1 MNRKVLKRE
10 YLFICNTYLNL
21 EEIKVDNKN
30 YRSNSFAVREAEN
43 IIENYLRDREISD
56 INNYYQ
62 LRQKYER
69 LKILT
74 IAMFITCL
82 VGTLLSVIFK

>member
-1 MNRKVLKRE
+1 M
-10 YLFICNTYLNL
+10 
-21 EEIKVDNKN
+21 DNKN
-30 YRSNSFAVREAEN
+30 SKSDSYVVREAEN
-43 IIENYLRDREISD
+43 IIENYLRDREMSD
-56 INNYYQ
+56 IRNYYQ
-62 LRQKYER
+62 LKQKYER

>member
-1 MNRKVLKRE
+1 M
-10 YLFICNTYLNL
+10 
-21 EEIKVDNKN
+21 DNKN
-30 YRSNSFAVREAEN
+30 SKSDSYVVREAEN
-43 IIENYLRDREISD
+43 IIENYLRDREMSD
-56 INNYYQ
+56 IRNYYQ

-82 VGTLLSVIFK
+82 VSTLLSELFK